1 MKRCA
6 LLGLAALAVA
16 LASATSAA
24 EPPIRVVGFSQ
35 IGTFKVRG
43 GNPAKAR
50 AAFGRPASTKNTPN
64 RDCLMGWAGIR
75 ISFYTLAHAKQC
87 QPDTPFGIA
96 TITGIWVTDRGLR
109 KGDTLARA
117 RKLYPRA
124 EKPHFAGPERSRPD
138 RQALAGGRRLRA
150 GGEGRRRA
158 RRRARALRSP
168 GRGIAQGCAL
178 RQNPAR

>member
-1 MKRCA
+1 MRRCV
-6 LLGLAALAVA
+6 LLGFVAAAVCLSQA
-16 LASATSAA
+16 ASAA

-50 AAFGRPASTKNTPN
+50 AAFGRATSTKNTPN
-64 RDCLMGWAGIR
+64 RDCLMGWPGIR

-109 KGDTLARA
+109 KGDTLAKA

-124 EKPHFAGPERSRPD
+124 EKPHFAGPSAVGLIVKLS
-138 RQALAGGRRLRA
+138 QAVGDYGLAAKVVSGRVVALVLSDPQ
-150 GGEGRRRA
+150 GGE
-158 RRRARALRSP
+158 
-168 GRGIAQGCAL
+168 
-178 RQNPAR
+178 